1 MADNHLPVLVLQMQR
16 LGDLVLCFPL
26 LKWLSRRYGEHPL
39 WVVAE
44 GRFFSHLTPLSP
56 HAAYIPAD
64 QAHGLVGKSFAAVLN
79 LSIRPEAAQLAGRLT
94 AEEKWGPALDAHG
107 VLRIHG
113 DWQLYR
119 ASLVNNNRYNRYHW
133 AELNGLDCIA
143 PAAMGDF
150 GKTPRAAPSPRVG
163 VFLGASEP
171 AKKPSMDF
179 YRALTA
185 ELTERG
191 LRPVLFAGPEER
203 CLGREVLQGQPH
215 VAMDLCG
222 RLSVAELAA
231 MVQTL
236 SLFITPDTGPM
247 HLAAWAGART
257 LNLSLGNVNPLETGP
272 FQPGHYVLQPRLS
285 CAGCWGCA
293 RSPLPCR
300 ESLSPARTAALAKRL
315 ARPHPGRI
323 EGLRPPG
330 VKLLVS
336 DRDEFGLYTLKSVS
350 GDPPATRDLLRE
362 FWSKT
367 FGARFGLWSD
377 DVPLSAWRK
386 IEEREKV
393 AAAFRK
399 NLENTA
405 AALLRRRASGRP
417 LEDGFWRSPAPLL
430 RPLTGY
436 GQMLLQ
442 NEDFGPAAWAKLLD
456 LLDRVREISAP

>member
-1 MADNHLPVLVLQMQR
+1 MQR

-26 LKWLSRRYGEHPL
+26 LKWLSRRYSGNPI
-39 WVVAE
+39 WVAAE
-44 GRFFSHLTPLSP
+44 ERFSSHLLPLSP

-64 QAHGLVGKSFAAVLN
+64 RAHSLVDKNFAAVLN
-79 LSIRPEAAQLAGRLT
+79 LSIRFEAAELAGRLK
-94 AEEKWGPALDAHG
+94 AEEKWGPVLDKHG

-119 ASLVNNNRYNRYHW
+119 ASLVNNNRHNRYHW
-133 AELNGLDCIA
+133 AELNALDCIA
-143 PAAMGDF
+143 PSDMGDF

-163 VFLGASEP
+163 LFLGASEP
-171 AKKPSMDF
+171 AKKPPMDF
-179 YRALTA
+179 YRSLAA

-203 CLGREVLQGQPH
+203 GLGQEVLKGQPH
-215 VAMDLCG
+215 AAMNLCG

-285 CAGCWGCA
+285 CAGCWGCD

-300 ESLSPARTAALAKRL
+300 NALTPARTAALVKRL
-315 ARPHPGRI
+315 ARPRPGQI
-323 EGLRPPG
+323 EGLRPPRM
-330 VKLLVS
+330 KLLVS
-336 DRDEFGLYTLKSVS
+336 GRDEFGLYTLKSVA
-350 GDPPATRDLLRE
+350 GDLPTTRDLLRD
-362 FWSKT
+362 FWSRM
-367 FGARFGLWSD
+367 FGARFGLWPD
-377 DVPLSAWRK
+377 EVPLAAWRK
-386 IEEREKV
+386 IEEREKF

-399 NLENTA
+399 RLENA
-405 AALLRRRASGRP
+405 AAVLLRRRTSGRP
-417 LEDGFWRSPAPLL
+417 LEDDFWRSSAPLL

-436 GQMLLQ
+436 NQLLLQ
-442 NEDFGPAAWAKLLD
+442 NEDFSRAAWAKALD
-456 LLDRVREISAP
+456 LLDRVREISTP